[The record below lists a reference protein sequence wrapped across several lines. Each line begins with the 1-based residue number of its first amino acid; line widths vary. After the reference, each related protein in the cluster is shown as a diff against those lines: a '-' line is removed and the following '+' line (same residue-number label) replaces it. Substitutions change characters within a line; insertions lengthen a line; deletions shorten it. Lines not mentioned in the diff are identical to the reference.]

1 MIMPLGTVMIHVGS
15 HIMWKIWGEK
25 LRPWILPAPK
35 PKEEKKDNKG
45 LLWIPK
51 FGKSVKAFPT
61 KKEEPE
67 TADIPAAEDKPEEK
81 SEEID
86 DSSAK
91 IRPKIIKNEPK
102 VQF

>member
-1 MIMPLGTVMIHVGS
+1 M
-15 HIMWKIWGEK
+15 
-25 LRPWILPAPK
+25 
-35 PKEEKKDNKG
+35 
-45 LLWIPK
+45 
-51 FGKSVKAFPT
+51 KAFPT

-67 TADIPAAEDKPEEK
+67 TADIPAVEEKPEEK

-91 IRPKIIKNEPK
+91 LRPKIIKNEPK